1 MTHQTIPMN
10 IQDYTIEN
18 LISGFL
24 PQQIYCCFVED
35 EAFSGKQN
43 KNPYCFKSFDLNNF
57 VFKVNGVSFFT
68 VYLQIWF
75 TFDAYQEKKRK
86 RNHCKQKPVPY

>member
-1 MTHQTIPMN
+1 VTHQTIPMN

-68 VYLQIWF
+68 VYLFINSLSLRCYIRSSVGS
-75 TFDAYQEKKRK
+75 DRGS
-86 RNHCKQKPVPY
+86 